1 MTREVRPS
9 IQVIEFA
16 RRLAPEPRRAVKHA
30 LAELR
35 HERGDIRSLE
45 GNLSGYC
52 RLRVGRYRLVF
63 SYAAD
68 DAIDAI
74 FLEERQLV
82 YELFEAQ
89 FIKRLK
95 G

>member
-1 MTREVRPS
+1 MERVLRPS
-9 IQVIEFA
+9 VQVLEFA
-16 RRLAPEPRRAVKHA
+16 RRLAPEPRRGVKQA
-30 LAELR
+30 LVGLRAEK
-35 HERGDIRSLE
+35 GTIRSLD

-52 RLRVGRYRLVF
+52 RLRVGRHRIIF

-68 DAIDAI
+68 GAIEALFI
-74 FLEERQLV
+74 EERQLV

-95 G
+95 S